1 MDFKTICD
9 LTKEEATECLKA
21 LGVKSHSEW
30 SCGEIKS
37 CIVEIIKAQEI
48 KSCIVEINKAQD
60 DKGKAKSALY
70 FTKEE
75 ATEYL
80 TALGVKPPP
89 EWTILEMQACIP
101 HLLKARCKNGS
112 HENNAVNLSKEE
124 MMEACSKA
132 GVTLT
137 GHEIIEDLAT
147 KLLKVDSVFKE
158 IRDTCP
164 MWCARAKE
172 EVDEKGN
179 DAHWRLRA
187 FVEWL
192 HEEEQKQ
199 VLNEE
204 PDTGELNE
212 NDQDPADSQGVG
224 KGYGMKTEPAAS
236 SSRGRKRGHASSSGG
251 RKRGHEKGDGMK
263 MAPAVTEIS
272 TSSSASGEMEL
283 ASDSRQA
290 SRPSATEV
298 DEESPPTTAL
308 AMKQKDPM
316 KGEQELKEGKIAESS
331 TGGSSYPASG
341 SSADRLEGHAP
352 IARGD
357 SMETILAMSQETLI
371 PEGHHEGAD
380 EQDDEDW
387 VLRWNVI
394 PQRESLSDAVPWCS
408 E

>member
-37 CIVEIIKAQEI
+37 CIVEIIKT
-48 KSCIVEINKAQD
+48 QD

-147 KLLKVDSVFKE
+147 KLLKVDSTFKE

-204 PDTGELNE
+204 PDTSELNK

-224 KGYGMKTEPAAS
+224 KGNGMKTEPAAS
-236 SSRGRKRGHASSSGG
+236 SSRGRKRGHASSSGD
-251 RKRGHEKGDGMK
+251 RKRMR
-263 MAPAVTEIS
+263 MAPAATEIS

-290 SRPSATEV
+290 SRPSATEI

-316 KGEQELKEGKIAESS
+316 KGEQELKEGELAESS
-331 TGGSSYPASG
+331 IGGSSYPASG
-341 SSADRLEGHAP
+341 SSADRLEGHVA
-352 IARGD
+352 IAKGD
-357 SMETILAMSQETLI
+357 SMETIFAMSQETLI

-380 EQDDEDW
+380 EQDDEGW
-387 VLRWNVI
+387 ALRWNVI

>member
-37 CIVEIIKAQEI
+37 CIVEII
-48 KSCIVEINKAQD
+48 KAQD

-179 DAHWRLRA
+179 GAHWRLRA
-187 FVEWL
+187 IVEWL

-199 VLNEE
+199 VLKEE

-212 NDQDPADSQGVG
+212 NDQQKTVPSELRKATDSHGSRLRGVG
-224 KGYGMKTEPAAS
+224 KGYGMKTEPA
-236 SSRGRKRGHASSSGG
+236 ASSSGG

-290 SRPSATEV
+290 SRPSATEI
-298 DEESPPTTAL
+298 DEESPPTTAV

-352 IARGD
+352 IDRGD
-357 SMETILAMSQETLI
+357 SMETLIAMSQETLI
-371 PEGHHEGAD
+371 AGGHSEVESEHED
-380 EQDDEDW
+380 E
-387 VLRWNVI
+387 
-394 PQRESLSDAVPWCS
+394 
-408 E
+408 